1 MTTTFSTAGIQA
13 DTGVTAFTDAAP
25 SYGISK
31 TSRPSLRTVQF
42 GDGYRHDFV
51 MGLHQNAK
59 VWSLRWEN
67 RTETDADAI
76 EAFFDRR
83 IDTDRG
89 EAFNWQAPG
98 EDAPGRYIC
107 TEWTKEIPYL
117 NRATITATF
126 QEVYDQ

>member
-1 MTTTFSTAGIQA
+1 MTAEFSTAGIRT
-13 DTGVTAFTDAAP
+13 DTNVSTFTDAAP
-25 SYGISK
+25 DYGISK
-31 TSRPSLRTVQF
+31 ASKPSVRTVQF

-76 EAFFDRR
+76 EAFFDKR

-89 EAFNWQAPG
+89 KAFNWQAPG
-98 EDAPGRYIC
+98 ENAFGRYIC
-107 TEWTKEIPYL
+107 TEWTREFPYSNL
-117 NRATITATF
+117 ATITATF